1 MTAEAFGNELFRE
14 ALEESTAAVF
24 LVDCDLKVRF
34 ANRAARDLFGLK
46 DGDWRGRS
54 SLDLVPD
61 NRRALFERLFKH
73 VLSCDHEHRLFL
85 NLRRVNR
92 PSAKVSVHL
101 KPLHDGRDKPVGV
114 AAWILQ
120 ASQRDTLDREL
131 MRSIE
136 MTALREL
143 AGAVAHHFSN
153 LLGGMLTSID
163 FALVSNDSSVHRR
176 ALERIG
182 AAASRAGELIRQ
194 LQVFARAQ
202 RRDTDLADLTEV
214 ILFFAEAIEH
224 DLAENSIRV
233 ETELNPVDVYAVP
246 RQSMLEV
253 LNRLATN
260 AREAMKHGGVLRI
273 TLRQTEREVVLRV
286 RDNGPGIPPELIDRI
301 FEPFFTTKG
310 ELFGGQGHNPGLG
323 LAVVHG
329 LISDMGGT
337 ISVQSTPGQGAVFEI
352 RLPRRPGGNAEQ
364 PQPDPDFDA
373 GIFGDLDD
381 FTDEGTE

>member
-1 MTAEAFGNELFRE
+1 MTSDSTRTDYLRE
-14 ALEESTAAVF
+14 ALEDSAVAVL
-24 LVDCDLKVRF
+24 LVDRDMRLTL
-34 ANRAARDLFGLK
+34 ANRAARHLFDLGDHWQGQSSLQLVPENRRDLFQ
-46 DGDWRGRS
+46 
-54 SLDLVPD
+54 
-61 NRRALFERLFKH
+61 RLFKH
-73 VLSCDHEHRLFL
+73 VLTCDHDHKLFL
-85 NLRRVNR
+85 NLRRPNHPPV
-92 PSAKVSVHL
+92 KVAIHL
-101 KPLHDGRDKPVGV
+101 KPLHDRDSQATGV

-120 ASQRDTLDREL
+120 ANYRDALDREL
-131 MRSIE
+131 LKSVE

-163 FALVSNDSSVHRR
+163 FALVSNDPTVHRR

-182 AAASRAGELIRQ
+182 VSATRAGELIRQ

-202 RRDTDLADLTEV
+202 RKDTDLADLTEV
-214 ILFFAEAIEH
+214 VLFFSEATEP
-224 DLAENSIRV
+224 DLSEQRIRL
-233 ETELNPVDVYAVP
+233 ELELTPIDVYAVP

-260 AREAMKHGGVLRI
+260 AREAMKSGGVLRI

-286 RDNGPGIPPELIDRI
+286 RDNGPGIPSELIDRI

-310 ELFGGQGHNPGLG
+310 ELAGGQGRNPGLG

-337 ISVQSTPGQGAVFEI
+337 VSVQSTPGQGAVFEI
-352 RLPRRPGGNAEQ
+352 RLPRRRGAGATELS
-364 PQPDPDFDA
+364 PDPDFDTA
-373 GIFGDLDD
+373 IFGDLGDLP
-381 FTDEGTE
+381 DEDEE